1 MTKTL
6 TRLFD
11 HYSDAENA
19 VRDLEAMGVPHSDI
33 SIVANDSAGTHGDA
47 LAGHND
53 VGTNAAVAGHET
65 ARAVG
70 HANDRGDV
78 SRGATTGALVGGAG
92 GLLAGLGLLAIPGLG
107 PVVAAG
113 WLLATATGAGI
124 GAAGGAATGGIVGA
138 LKNSGH
144 TDEEAHVYSEGVR
157 RGSTLVSAK
166 VPDALAG
173 NAAEM
178 FNRYHAVDAATRGSA
193 YRAGG
198 WSGFDDKAPAYSADE
213 SMAERSR
220 YSSRM

>member
-33 SIVANDSAGTHGDA
+33 SIVANGSAGTHSAA
-47 LAGHND
+47 LTGHND
-53 VGTNAAVAGHET
+53 VGTRAAVAGHET
-65 ARAVG
+65 ADAVG
-70 HANDRGDV
+70 HADDRGDV

-124 GAAGGAATGGIVGA
+124 GAAGGAATGSIVGA

-166 VPDALAG
+166 VPDTMATSAVD
-173 NAAEM
+173 M
-178 FNRYHAVDAATRGSA
+178 FSRYNAVDAATRGPA

-198 WSGFDDKAPAYSADE
+198 WSGFDDRAPAYSADE
-213 SMAERSR
+213 TIAERSR

>member
-11 HYSDAENA
+11 NYSDAESA

-33 SIVANDSAGTHGDA
+33 SIVANDATGTHGGTIR
-47 LAGHND
+47 GHND
-53 VGTNAAVAGHET
+53 VGTTAAVAGHET
-65 ARAVG
+65 ATAVA
-70 HANDRGDV
+70 HADDTGDV
-78 SRGATTGALVGGAG
+78 SRGATTGALLGGAG

-166 VPDALAG
+166 VPDAMADS
-173 NAAEM
+173 AVTM
-178 FNRYHAVDAATRGSA
+178 FSRYNAVDAVSRGSA
-193 YRAGG
+193 YRENG

-213 SMAERSR
+213 VAAERSR
-220 YSSRM
+220 YTRPM

>member
-11 HYSDAENA
+11 NYSDAENA
-19 VRDLEAMGVPHSDI
+19 VRDLEALGVPHSDI
-33 SIVANDSAGTHGDA
+33 SIVANQTSGTTGGMT
-47 LAGHND
+47 GHND
-53 VGTNAAVAGHET
+53 VGTKAAVAGHET
-65 ARAVG
+65 ADAVG
-70 HANDRGDV
+70 HADDQGDV
-78 SRGATTGALVGGAG
+78 SRGATTGALLGGAG

-124 GAAGGAATGGIVGA
+124 GAAGGAATGGVVGA

-166 VPDALAG
+166 VPDAMADTAV
-173 NAAEM
+173 AA
-178 FNRYHAVDAATRGSA
+178 FAKYNAVDAATRGTA
-193 YRAGG
+193 YREGG

-213 SMAERSR
+213 IEAERSR
-220 YSSRM
+220 YSNRM

>member
-19 VRDLEAMGVPHSDI
+19 VRDLEAMGVPHNDI
-33 SIVANDSAGTHGDA
+33 SIVANDSVGTPGGA
-47 LAGHND
+47 LTGHND
-53 VGTNAAVAGHET
+53 VGTKAAVAGHET
-65 ARAVG
+65 AHAVG
-70 HANDRGDV
+70 HADDRGDV

-113 WLLATATGAGI
+113 WLLATAAGAGI

-144 TDEEAHVYSEGVR
+144 TDEEANVYSEGVR

-166 VPDALAG
+166 VPDAMADG
-173 NAAEM
+173 AVAM
-178 FNRYHAVDAATRGSA
+178 FGRYNAVDAATRGSA
-193 YRAGG
+193 YRASG
-198 WSGFDDKAPAYSADE
+198 WAAFDDKAPAYSTDE
-213 SMAERSR
+213 ITAERSR